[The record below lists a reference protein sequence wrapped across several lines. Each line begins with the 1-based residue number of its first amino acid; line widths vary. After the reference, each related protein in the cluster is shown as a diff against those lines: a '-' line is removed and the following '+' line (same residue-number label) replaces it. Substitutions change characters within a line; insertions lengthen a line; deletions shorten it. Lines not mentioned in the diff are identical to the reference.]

1 MRFTDKSF
9 AVGQRGRSPSVCAT
23 NGHAEPD
30 YRGKCF
36 MCGERLQS
44 PSQQMLDRAAREGL
58 TIKECTVTIKLTP
71 QMLERLG
78 LRSPDKV
85 ADSD

>member
-1 MRFTDKSF
+1 MRYSEKSF
-9 AVGQRGRSPSVCAT
+9 LVGQRGRAPSVCAE

-58 TIKECTVTIKLTP
+58 TIKEYSVTIKLT
-71 QMLERLG
+71 QETIDALRLRNV
-78 LRSPDKV
+78 LP
-85 ADSD
+85 